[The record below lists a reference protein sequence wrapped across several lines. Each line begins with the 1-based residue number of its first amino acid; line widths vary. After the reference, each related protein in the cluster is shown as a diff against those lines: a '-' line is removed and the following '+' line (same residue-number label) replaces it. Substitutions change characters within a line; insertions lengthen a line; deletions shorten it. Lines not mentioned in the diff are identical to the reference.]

1 MTVVPDSTTV
11 TYQIN
16 QFFNTMVDHLGQV
29 GESIEGNFATEAAQ
43 AVSAICVLFYLGWEM
58 WPVIMGRRGPDIVK
72 LLRPVLIAGVISAW
86 PFFFLF
92 FENIKTDL
100 AMGARQLYA
109 TEQGDIMAAEKTMA
123 MRIERMDSIRKKD
136 LVAFLATSG
145 NYDGMDRTSL
155 ESKDYDQLR
164 NDYID
169 SEIKAGRQ
177 NRFAAGMIEFAN
189 CISTMVENV
198 LKCIGQIALQAFFC
212 GILVVGDFGT
222 IVLGMF
228 GPIMFGLSIA
238 GAYRNHWAKWI
249 EKYLCIALYP
259 CLGYLAM
266 AYVNWMILY
275 YLEVECNITDTAIS
289 DWEKYVSVSY
299 NHFGL
304 IINYLVALFT
314 GSYVMRAVPD
324 LARAVFPGPSG
335 NAAASAG
342 AFVSGMTMA
351 TIGQAAKTA
360 VAVTVGAVAA
370 AGAATG
376 AAVGGTMSES
386 AKAAKAAKD
395 SKDAFARKSKE
406 KFDKLVND
414 KDSHGSSDLDG
425 SSSYAGGNRHAS
437 VNDGSSD
444 SHGGGASN
452 GYDSYG
458 AYKPYDTSG
467 TGRYKKPESD
477 GENFEYRRG
486 GEKKTPKPS
495 YAPQRNN
502 KHVRRGEHYR
512 PDRFRYRFIP
522 AKLRA
527 YWGSS
532 IGFLAN
538 YILADDT
545 NANPQAWS
553 AALGGIKGGA
563 RKAYALP
570 WIFADHFKKHSSN
583 GTYQAINHWQKEHL
597 SDMVF
602 VRRPS
607 IGGYIYQ
614 TYGEEAHTLAK
625 LTGEKVRYVRV
636 GTQKVATF
644 TLNRHNLQPVIHRL
658 NEMEL
663 SVNVIN
669 AKGRSIYYKGD
680 ISLGK
685 QEAIDRIKGVL
696 QEKGGDIRFN
706 KTLNNFHTELSGD
719 GYGSNRMVSVDGVM
733 ADIYGALH
741 VAVTDRHGVR
751 QRLYLDRLQENELLR
766 LADAI
771 EEMKDDQNALSVIP
785 PDADSD
791 DLDGDKVVDELNFAA
806 NEAHEY
812 AQRAAQNAQ
821 GSSPTANS
829 PADLQSDG
837 QSDGDSQSPSH
848 HAQSSSP
855 TANDP
860 ADLQSAG
867 QGDRDS
873 QSPTPS
879 ANDPSADDADHNAHT
894 QQPQDPSQPYSN
906 GQSRQPGK
914 SSSPTAKPKAKGAAP
929 IDPIRQLKADT
940 AWLNA
945 SPWSALKGGLTHGAM
960 ATVLIPL
967 AGSVFLLSKF
977 RTGRWLVSKGKAAK
991 DSVSSVFGWNDRT
1004 RADIQKD
1011 LRAAV
1016 EYRWLFRTTVKDGID
1031 FRQRPRRLPLS
1042 FSLKRE
1048 KSQVIR
1054 RGRGITF
1061 NNVDYRKR
1069 TGAMKTARNG
1079 WKMTRW
1085 TTKGVAR
1092 TTRYALGAA
1101 TGTRPLVSIS
1111 AIGKAGFKASYG
1123 GVRWMARTLTA
1134 RNAVI
1139 AWKRENKHNY
1149 AIVRRLGARGY
1160 YYQTYGEDAIAIARI
1175 LHKEASVRILHT
1187 GKGQDFAS
1195 GRFLNRNAI
1204 PSLVLTTGDMAR
1216 LHALIGKRGLTM
1228 DVITTRGRSLLRK
1241 RNVLTAAM
1249 GMQVPDGSPAPNSQ
1263 AAPSPTTSGQP
1274 RPADPSSRTGQTP
1287 TPSDEDPNDGPVIL
1301 DYSRD
1306 DALLPDKT
1314 IELKDKDGNVRY
1326 LVTGESLKTILEK
1339 MVRDG
1344 YSLKGLDL
1352 TAADLRDAVLKN
1364 ADLSDAI
1371 LTDANLRGA
1380 RLQKAILTNADLTY
1394 ANLRAASLYKA
1405 DLTGATLVY
1414 ADLRDAKVR
1423 KAIFKDTDRTSA
1435 DLRGTALDNQN
1446 NA

>member
-123 MRIERMDSIRKKD
+123 IRIERMDSIRKKD
-136 LVAFLATSG
+136 LVAFLAASG

-228 GPIMFGLSIA
+228 GPVMFGLSIA

-425 SSSYAGGNRHAS
+425 SSSYASGNRHAS

-444 SHGGGASN
+444 QHGGGASN

-467 TGRYKKPESD
+467 TGRYKHPESD

-486 GEKKTPKPS
+486 GEKKTQKSS

-538 YILADDT
+538 FILADDT

-553 AALGGIKGGA
+553 AALGGIKGSA

-658 NEMEL
+658 NEMGL

-719 GYGSNRMVSVDGVM
+719 GYGTNRMVSVDGVM

-771 EEMKDDQNALSVIP
+771 DEMKDDQNALSVIP
-785 PDADSD
+785 PDADYD

-821 GSSPTANS
+821 GSSPQQA
-829 PADLQSDG
+829 PADLQSAG
-837 QSDGDSQSPSH
+837 QQDGDLQSPSH

-855 TANDP
+855 PLQQTSLRPTMPTTTPRANSLKVPINPTPTPSPDNREIP
-860 ADLQSAG
+860 LLLP
-867 QGDRDS
+867 
-873 QSPTPS
+873 QSPKPKERLPQTPS
-879 ANDPSADDADHNAHT
+879 AN
-894 QQPQDPSQPYSN
+894 
-906 GQSRQPGK
+906 SR
-914 SSSPTAKPKAKGAAP
+914 
-929 IDPIRQLKADT
+929 PIR
-940 AWLNA
+940 
-945 SPWSALKGGLTHGAM
+945 HG
-960 ATVLIPL
+960 
-967 AGSVFLLSKF
+967 
-977 RTGRWLVSKGKAAK
+977 
-991 DSVSSVFGWNDRT
+991 
-1004 RADIQKD
+1004 
-1011 LRAAV
+1011 
-1016 EYRWLFRTTVKDGID
+1016 
-1031 FRQRPRRLPLS
+1031 
-1042 FSLKRE
+1042 
-1048 KSQVIR
+1048 
-1054 RGRGITF
+1054 
-1061 NNVDYRKR
+1061 
-1069 TGAMKTARNG
+1069 
-1079 WKMTRW
+1079 
-1085 TTKGVAR
+1085 
-1092 TTRYALGAA
+1092 
-1101 TGTRPLVSIS
+1101 
-1111 AIGKAGFKASYG
+1111 
-1123 GVRWMARTLTA
+1123 
-1134 RNAVI
+1134 
-1139 AWKRENKHNY
+1139 
-1149 AIVRRLGARGY
+1149 
-1160 YYQTYGEDAIAIARI
+1160 
-1175 LHKEASVRILHT
+1175 
-1187 GKGQDFAS
+1187 
-1195 GRFLNRNAI
+1195 
-1204 PSLVLTTGDMAR
+1204 
-1216 LHALIGKRGLTM
+1216 
-1228 DVITTRGRSLLRK
+1228 
-1241 RNVLTAAM
+1241 
-1249 GMQVPDGSPAPNSQ
+1249 
-1263 AAPSPTTSGQP
+1263 
-1274 RPADPSSRTGQTP
+1274 
-1287 TPSDEDPNDGPVIL
+1287 
-1301 DYSRD
+1301 
-1306 DALLPDKT
+1306 
-1314 IELKDKDGNVRY
+1314 
-1326 LVTGESLKTILEK
+1326 
-1339 MVRDG
+1339 
-1344 YSLKGLDL
+1344 
-1352 TAADLRDAVLKN
+1352 
-1364 ADLSDAI
+1364 
-1371 LTDANLRGA
+1371 
-1380 RLQKAILTNADLTY
+1380 
-1394 ANLRAASLYKA
+1394 
-1405 DLTGATLVY
+1405 
-1414 ADLRDAKVR
+1414 
-1423 KAIFKDTDRTSA
+1423 
-1435 DLRGTALDNQN
+1435 
-1446 NA
+1446 

>member
-136 LVAFLATSG
+136 LVAFLAASG

-228 GPIMFGLSIA
+228 GPVMFGLSIA

-425 SSSYAGGNRHAS
+425 SSSYATGNRHAS

-467 TGRYKKPESD
+467 TGRYKQPESD

-486 GEKKTPKPS
+486 GEKKTQKSS

-538 YILADDT
+538 FILADDT

-553 AALGGIKGGA
+553 AALGGIKGSA

-570 WIFADHFKKHSSN
+570 WIFADHA
-583 GTYQAINHWQKEHL
+583 YL
-597 SDMVF
+597 
-602 VRRPS
+602 RRPF
-607 IGGYIYQ
+607 Q
-614 TYGEEAHTLAK
+614 ETL
-625 LTGEKVRYVRV
+625 V
-636 GTQKVATF
+636 Q
-644 TLNRHNLQPVIHRL
+644 RHLPGHQPL
-658 NEMEL
+658 AE
-663 SVNVIN
+663 
-669 AKGRSIYYKGD
+669 
-680 ISLGK
+680 
-685 QEAIDRIKGVL
+685 
-696 QEKGGDIRFN
+696 
-706 KTLNNFHTELSGD
+706 
-719 GYGSNRMVSVDGVM
+719 
-733 ADIYGALH
+733 GAPF
-741 VAVTDRHGVR
+741 RHGVR
-751 QRLYLDRLQENELLR
+751 QKAVHRRLHL
-766 LADAI
+766 
-771 EEMKDDQNALSVIP
+771 P
-785 PDADSD
+785 
-791 DLDGDKVVDELNFAA
+791 
-806 NEAHEY
+806 
-812 AQRAAQNAQ
+812 
-821 GSSPTANS
+821 
-829 PADLQSDG
+829 
-837 QSDGDSQSPSH
+837 
-848 HAQSSSP
+848 
-855 TANDP
+855 
-860 ADLQSAG
+860 
-867 QGDRDS
+867 
-873 QSPTPS
+873 
-879 ANDPSADDADHNAHT
+879 
-894 QQPQDPSQPYSN
+894 
-906 GQSRQPGK
+906 
-914 SSSPTAKPKAKGAAP
+914 
-929 IDPIRQLKADT
+929 
-940 AWLNA
+940 
-945 SPWSALKGGLTHGAM
+945 
-960 ATVLIPL
+960 
-967 AGSVFLLSKF
+967 
-977 RTGRWLVSKGKAAK
+977 
-991 DSVSSVFGWNDRT
+991 
-1004 RADIQKD
+1004 D
-1011 LRAAV
+1011 LRRGSAHPGEA
-1016 EYRWLFRTTVKDGID
+1016 DG
-1031 FRQRPRRLPLS
+1031 REGEVRPRGHAEGGDVHAEPPQPAAGHPPPERDGTVGQCHQRQGQVHLLQGGHLPRQAGGHRPHQRGERRRHPVQQDAEQFPHRTVRRRLRHQPHG
-1042 FSLKRE
+1042 
-1048 KSQVIR
+1048 Q
-1054 RGRGITF
+1054 RGRRHG
-1061 NNVDYRKR
+1061 
-1069 TGAMKTARNG
+1069 
-1079 WKMTRW
+1079 
-1085 TTKGVAR
+1085 
-1092 TTRYALGAA
+1092 
-1101 TGTRPLVSIS
+1101 
-1111 AIGKAGFKASYG
+1111 
-1123 GVRWMARTLTA
+1123 
-1134 RNAVI
+1134 
-1139 AWKRENKHNY
+1139 
-1149 AIVRRLGARGY
+1149 
-1160 YYQTYGEDAIAIARI
+1160 
-1175 LHKEASVRILHT
+1175 
-1187 GKGQDFAS
+1187 
-1195 GRFLNRNAI
+1195 
-1204 PSLVLTTGDMAR
+1204 
-1216 LHALIGKRGLTM
+1216 
-1228 DVITTRGRSLLRK
+1228 
-1241 RNVLTAAM
+1241 
-1249 GMQVPDGSPAPNSQ
+1249 
-1263 AAPSPTTSGQP
+1263 
-1274 RPADPSSRTGQTP
+1274 
-1287 TPSDEDPNDGPVIL
+1287 
-1301 DYSRD
+1301 
-1306 DALLPDKT
+1306 
-1314 IELKDKDGNVRY
+1314 
-1326 LVTGESLKTILEK
+1326 
-1339 MVRDG
+1339 
-1344 YSLKGLDL
+1344 
-1352 TAADLRDAVLKN
+1352 
-1364 ADLSDAI
+1364 
-1371 LTDANLRGA
+1371 
-1380 RLQKAILTNADLTY
+1380 
-1394 ANLRAASLYKA
+1394 
-1405 DLTGATLVY
+1405 
-1414 ADLRDAKVR
+1414 
-1423 KAIFKDTDRTSA
+1423 
-1435 DLRGTALDNQN
+1435 
-1446 NA
+1446 

>member
-1 MTVVPDSTTV
+1 MTNLLMSIHSLVMTTAVPDSTTV

-43 AVSAICVLFYLGWEM
+43 AVAAICVLFYLGWEM
-58 WPVIMGRRGPDIVK
+58 WPVIMGKRAPDIIK
-72 LLRPVLIAGVISAW
+72 LFRPVLIAGVSSAW

-123 MRIERMDSIRKKD
+123 MRIERMDSIRKND
-136 LVAFLATSG
+136 LVAFLAASG

-164 NDYID
+164 SDYID

-189 CISTMVENV
+189 CLSTMVENI

-324 LARAVFPGPSG
+324 LARAIFPGPSG

-360 VAVTVGAVAA
+360 AAVTAGAVAA

-386 AKAAKAAKD
+386 AKAAKASKD
-395 SKDAFARKSKE
+395 MKDAFARKSKE
-406 KFDKLVND
+406 NFDKLVND
-414 KDSHGSSDLDG
+414 KDSHGSSELDG
-425 SSSYAGGNRHAS
+425 SSSYAGGNKHAT
-437 VNDGSSD
+437 VNDGGSD
-444 SHGGGASN
+444 QHSGSTSN

-467 TGRYKKPESD
+467 TGRYKKPDDD

-486 GEKKTPKPS
+486 GEKKTQKSSS
-495 YAPQRNN
+495 YAPQHNN
-502 KHVRRGEHYR
+502 RHVRRGEHYR
-512 PDRFRYRFIP
+512 PDKFRYRFIP

-527 YWGSS
+527 YWGSG
-532 IGFLAN
+532 IGFLTN
-538 YILADDT
+538 FILADDS
-545 NANPQAWS
+545 NANPQAW
-553 AALGGIKGGA
+553 AATLGGIKGGA
-563 RKAYALP
+563 RKTLALP
-570 WIFADHFKKHSSN
+570 WIFAAHFKKHSSN
-583 GTYQAINHWQKEHL
+583 GTYQAINQWQKEHL
-597 SDMVF
+597 SDMAF

-607 IGGYIYQ
+607 VGGYTYQ

-644 TLNRHNLQPVIHRL
+644 TLNRHHLQPVIHRL
-658 NEMEL
+658 NEMGL
-663 SVNVIN
+663 SVNVID

-680 ISLGK
+680 ISFGK
-685 QEAIDRIKGVL
+685 QEAIDRIKAVL
-696 QEKGGDIRFN
+696 QEKDGDILFN
-706 KTLNNFHTELSGD
+706 KTLKDFRTELSGD
-719 GYGSNRMVSVDGVM
+719 GYGNNRLVGIDGILT
-733 ADIYGALH
+733 DIYGALH
-741 VAVTDRHGVR
+741 VVVTDKDGEK
-751 QRLYLDRLQENELLR
+751 QELYLDRLQESELLR

-771 EEMKDDQNALSVIP
+771 EETKDDQGFLTVIP
-785 PDADSD
+785 ADADSD
-791 DLDGDKVVDELNFAA
+791 DLDGDRVVDELNFAA
-806 NEAHEY
+806 NEEHEY
-812 AQRAAQNAQ
+812 GQRAAQNSQQQPDQNNVPHVAGSQKPFSPLSADASSDDQ
-821 GSSPTANS
+821 GSNPSSDQIPSPTA
-829 PADLQSDG
+829 
-837 QSDGDSQSPSH
+837 
-848 HAQSSSP
+848 
-855 TANDP
+855 T
-860 ADLQSAG
+860 
-867 QGDRDS
+867 
-873 QSPTPS
+873 
-879 ANDPSADDADHNAHT
+879 
-894 QQPQDPSQPYSN
+894 
-906 GQSRQPGK
+906 RQPVHK
-914 SSSPTAKPKAKGAAP
+914 P
-929 IDPIRQLKADT
+929 IDPIQELKAET
-940 AWLNA
+940 AWRNY
-945 SPWSALKGGLTHGAM
+945 SAWAEIKEGAKISLLF
-960 ATVLIPL
+960 ALS
-967 AGSVFLLSKF
+967 GSVFLLNKF
-977 RTGRWLVSKGKAAK
+977 RAGRWLVSKGKATGNA
-991 DSVSSVFGWNDRT
+991 VSSVFGWNDRT
-1004 RADIQKD
+1004 QADIQKD
-1011 LRAAV
+1011 IRAGI
-1016 EYRWLFRTTVKDGID
+1016 EYRWLFRTNVKDGID

-1042 FSLKRE
+1042 FSLRRE
-1048 KSQVIR
+1048 KTKVIH

-1061 NNVDYRKR
+1061 TGVDYRNR
-1069 TGAMKTARNG
+1069 TGIQKTAHNG
-1079 WKMTRW
+1079 WKLTRW
-1085 TTKGVAR
+1085 TAKGVAK
-1092 TTRYALGAA
+1092 TTRYALGVA

-1111 AIGKAGFKASYG
+1111 AIGKAGFKATYS
-1123 GVRWMARTLTA
+1123 GVRWMARATTA

-1139 AWKRENKHNY
+1139 AWKRDNKHNY
-1149 AIVRRLGARGY
+1149 AIVRRFGIRGS
-1160 YYQTYGEDAIAIARI
+1160 YYQTYGEDAIAVARI
-1175 LHKEASVRILHT
+1175 LHKESFVRVLHT

-1195 GRFLNRNAI
+1195 GRFLNRNTI
-1204 PSLVLTTGDMAR
+1204 PSLVLTTDEMAR
-1216 LHALIGKRGLTM
+1216 LHALIQKHGLTM
-1228 DVITTRGRSLLRK
+1228 DVITTRGRSLLKK
-1241 RNVLTAAM
+1241 RNALTTAL
-1249 GMQVPDGSPAPNSQ
+1249 GIQVPNSSSAPNAQATPSGTSGEQPQPAGSP
-1263 AAPSPTTSGQP
+1263 
-1274 RPADPSSRTGQTP
+1274 SRTGQAST
-1287 TPSDEDPNDGPVIL
+1287 TSDEDKNDGLVIL
-1301 DYSRD
+1301 DYSRE

-1314 IELKDKDGNVRY
+1314 IELKDKDGNVIYR
-1326 LVTGESLKTILEK
+1326 VTGESLKAILEK

-1352 TAADLRDAVLKN
+1352 SNADLRDAVLKN

-1394 ANLRAASLYKA
+1394 ANLSATNLYKA
-1405 DLTGATLVY
+1405 DLTGATLVF
-1414 ADLRDAKVR
+1414 ADLSNAKVR

-1435 DLRGTALDNQN
+1435 DLRGTGLDSQDK
-1446 NA
+1446 A